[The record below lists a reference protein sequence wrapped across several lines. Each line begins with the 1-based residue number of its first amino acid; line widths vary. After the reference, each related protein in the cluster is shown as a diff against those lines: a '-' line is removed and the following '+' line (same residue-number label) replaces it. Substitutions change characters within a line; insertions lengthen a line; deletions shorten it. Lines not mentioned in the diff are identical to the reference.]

1 MGGARRQAKKWR
13 RSGEEHTPAKDR
25 PDKNDGRG
33 GEIPYTYRNAAA
45 MGGMCNNRFGGDS
58 LGSQDTPKR
67 DPMGDDTDRTKQAA
81 RAEEVE
87 RRRGM
92 GQVKS
97 TLVHWHEH
105 HVDAG
110 FDCQRRHQQRFG
122 EESRSR
128 RKGKGEV
135 EGKKVAENGGKGDGE
150 PSTRRKREKRGF
162 NHKERPC
169 SAREQYKRQER

>member
-1 MGGARRQAKKWR
+1 
-13 RSGEEHTPAKDR
+13 
-25 PDKNDGRG
+25 
-33 GEIPYTYRNAAA
+33 
-45 MGGMCNNRFGGDS
+45 
-58 LGSQDTPKR
+58 
-67 DPMGDDTDRTKQAA
+67 
-81 RAEEVE
+81 
-87 RRRGM
+87 M

-110 FDCQRRHQQRFG
+110 FGCQRRHQQRFG

-162 NHKERPC
+162 DQSQKKAVLSTRAIQTTGTVADKIPTAPIAE
-169 SAREQYKRQER
+169 